1 MSTFEACFQGAGIY
15 LQLGFEH
22 ILDPQGYDH
31 ILFVIALCANYRL
44 RQWRRVLILVTAFT
58 IGHSL
63 TLALAVLDVLRLP
76 ADLIELLIPIT
87 ILFTAINNLV
97 RGEREVSNQTIRFN
111 YWLAL
116 GFGFI
121 HGMGFSNYLRALLGQ
136 EGCLGG
142 PLLMFNLGLEAGQV
156 IIVLTVLALA
166 WLGLDKLKLPQRYWN
181 GVISTAIALA
191 ALHLIWEKLLGG

>member
-1 MSTFEACFQGAGIY
+1 MDTLSACFQGASLY

-31 ILFVIALCANYRL
+31 ILFVVALCANYRL
-44 RQWRRVLILVTAFT
+44 RQWRRVLLLVTAFT
-58 IGHSL
+58 VGHSL
-63 TLALAVLDVLRLP
+63 TLALAVLEVLRLDP
-76 ADLIELLIPIT
+76 WWIELLIPIT
-87 ILFTAINNLV
+87 ILLTALNNLI
-97 RGEREVSNQTIRFN
+97 RGEQEVSLRAIRLN

-136 EGCLGG
+136 EGCVSG
-142 PLLMFNLGLEAGQV
+142 PLLMFNLGIELGQAL
-156 IIVLTVLALA
+156 IVLAVLALA
-166 WLGLDKLKLPQRYWN
+166 WLGLDRLRLPQRYWN

-191 ALHLIWEKLLGG
+191 ACHLIWAKLLG